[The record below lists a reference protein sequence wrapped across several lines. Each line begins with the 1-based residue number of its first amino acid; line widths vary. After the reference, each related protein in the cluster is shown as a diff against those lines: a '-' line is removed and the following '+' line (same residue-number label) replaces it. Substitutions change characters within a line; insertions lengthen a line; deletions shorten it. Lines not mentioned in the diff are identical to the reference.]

1 MRRTLSCLATV
12 VVGLASPAA
21 AQAQEY
27 PAPAGLGF
35 GLNVGYVEL
44 SGQDFDLVGSGVG
57 VEATG
62 RYTWESGFQ
71 VLLGVQYS
79 SHTVIDQGDLTV
91 IAISA
96 DPRYVLRLFNSDR
109 LAPFLGGRVSY
120 VYQSLSD
127 GGDDGSANGI
137 VIGGEVGFIFELMP
151 PVAIEASGYFGGLLL
166 DGRVVEGPGSNS
178 GNSSGTM
185 GSARIGVLISLPN

>member
-91 IAISA
+91 IAVSA

-127 GGDDGSANGI
+127 GGESANGF
-137 VIGGEVGFIFELMP
+137 VIGGEVGFIFEFLP

-166 DGRVVEGPGSNS
+166 DGRVVEGVGSSS
-178 GNSSGTM
+178 GNASGTM
-185 GSARIGVLISLPN
+185 GSARIGVLISLH